1 MDGGNADNVGN
12 SYLPTLRALTYL
24 VFERRSK
31 MIDRTSLER
40 NIGDI
45 FGRKLHLTVP
55 SAETDLF
62 ESGSLDSLSC
72 IELLLQV
79 ELEYGI
85 RIPLQDLE
93 LSEFRSIGR
102 IAGFIK
108 QRLDANPRQ
117 SALVEAKCQL

>member
-1 MDGGNADNVGN
+1 
-12 SYLPTLRALTYL
+12 
-24 VFERRSK
+24 
-31 MIDRTSLER
+31 MIDRTLLER
-40 NIGDI
+40 NIADI
-45 FGRKLHLTVP
+45 FEQKLHLTVP

-62 ESGSLDSLSC
+62 ASGSFDSLSFV
-72 IELLLQV
+72 ELLLQV

-93 LSEFRSIGR
+93 LTEFRSIGR

-117 SALVEAKCQL
+117 SALIEAKCQL

>member
-1 MDGGNADNVGN
+1 
-12 SYLPTLRALTYL
+12 
-24 VFERRSK
+24 
-31 MIDRTSLER
+31 MIDRTLLEQ

-45 FGRKLHLTVP
+45 FEQKLHLKVP
-55 SAETDLF
+55 SADTDLF
-62 ESGSLDSLSC
+62 DSGSLDSLSFV
-72 IELLLQV
+72 ELLLQV

-93 LSEFRSIGR
+93 LSEFRSIRR

-117 SALVEAKCQL
+117 SAMVGAKCQL